1 MVWNYSGWDSL
12 GCFAGE
18 VRNAQRSYPIGIMIC
33 LVFITINYALPIF
46 SGLAYFP
53 DTSRWS
59 SEDCDGST
67 LSNFTVPNST
77 APSSAPPSFA
87 SSFASYVPSSL
98 HVSLHS
104 SGMNVTSGSG
114 GTGGAGGSGGSGGIG
129 GTTFVASSASAP
141 GNSSTNADTVNL
153 VSIGQAIAPWLGAT
167 ITFGAILSA
176 LGQLNVVMASSSRA
190 LWCMA
195 QPDCQMLPSVI
206 GWSWKRYSTPVV
218 SIFLQGAIIGFL
230 VSYDFDIL
238 VQFDTF
244 LNCISLVLE
253 FVAFVWLKYSAPN
266 ALRPY
271 AVPGGMAGAIAIT
284 VPKAIIIVY
293 TLWAQN
299 WITWVVC
306 GVLNVAIVAGF
317 FCRHLCCPRAA
328 LASWRGAQGGQ
339 NVAWDDDLMA
349 NDYGDVSDP
358 FLKYGTGL
366 SSYAGG
372 AAATT
377 SAASSPSTP
386 PSASPSTSPSNTPGS
401 ADMGG
406 VEYTGGAEER
416 GGSSGDGGGGEEGG
430 GGGGGG
436 GGGDG
441 GGGGGGGV
449 GNGGSAVPHRRG
461 KFRSLPCTTLLR
473 LWCCPPRVARL
484 TRGHPRGG
492 HGNNRS
498 SSLNSGGQH
507 TSRVVS
513 GSLGILPGDTME
525 RGVTA
530 MEGSMGSLVGS
541 LVGSPAGSLRVGGTY
556 GGGDDGGSGDGRGGG
571 VGGSGGGVGGGSGS
585 GSGGFG
591 YSSGSATS
599 GAAASSSLLSSSS
612 LPPHS
617 LSVQPEHQRVRSRSE
632 LVDIT
637 VKPH

>member
-33 LVFITINYALPIF
+33 LVFITVNYALPIF

-77 APSSAPPSFA
+77 APSSAPSSASSSFA
-87 SSFASYVPSSL
+87 SSFASSVASSFASYVPSSLPSSAPSSL

-104 SGMNVTSGSG
+104 SGMNTTSYV
-114 GTGGAGGSGGSGGIG
+114 GGSGGSGG
-129 GTTFVASSASAP
+129 TTFIASSASAP

-253 FVAFVWLKYSAPN
+253 FVAFLWLKYSAPN

-306 GVLNVAIVAGF
+306 GMLNVAIVAGF

-366 SSYAGG
+366 SGYAGG
-372 AAATT
+372 AAATA
-377 SAASSPSTP
+377 SAASSPST
-386 PSASPSTSPSNTPGS
+386 SPSTSPSNAPGS
-401 ADMGG
+401 GDMGG
-406 VEYTGGAEER
+406 VGER
-416 GGSSGDGGGGEEGG
+416 GGGSGEE
-430 GGGGGG
+430 GGGG

-441 GGGGGGGV
+441 GGGGV
-449 GNGGSAVPHRRG
+449 GNGGIAVPHHRG

-498 SSLNSGGQH
+498 SSINSGGQH

-525 RGVTA
+525 GGVTA
-530 MEGSMGSLVGS
+530 MEGSMGSLV
-541 LVGSPAGSLRVGGTY
+541 
-556 GGGDDGGSGDGRGGG
+556 
-571 VGGSGGGVGGGSGS
+571 GSGGGVGGGSGS

-591 YSSGSATS
+591 YSSGSAAS
-599 GAAASSSLLSSSS
+599 GTAASSSLLSSSS

-617 LSVQPEHQRVRSRSE
+617 LPLQPEHQRVRSRSE